1 MRSLLTVVVVV
12 AFALTFAGTLA
23 ADRFAVFQLGDI
35 KGEHKGDDYS
45 NWIDVLFFEHN
56 MPGLTSG
63 PLLLAGE
70 NPNKTEMSYTPPD
83 TYSGFTCVKEVDKSS
98 PKIAQTCERGRQFP
112 SMKLALCSKVD
123 GKTTPLAEYH
133 MFDALI
139 TSVTLLAPGHG
150 DRPEGVDEDKAVQI
164 IKIRPK
170 KLAWSWGASQS
181 GTMH

>member
-12 AFALTFAGTLA
+12 AFALTCAGAFA

-35 KGEHKGDDYS
+35 KGEHKGDDYQ
-45 NWIDVLFFEHN
+45 NWIDVLSLEHRI
-56 MPGLTSG
+56 PGLTSG
-63 PLLLAGE
+63 PLLLAGKD
-70 NPNKTEMSYTPPD
+70 PNETEMSYTPPD
-83 TYSGFTCVKEVDKSS
+83 AYGGFTFVKWVDKSS
-98 PKIAQTCERGRQFP
+98 AALLSACERGRQFP